1 MSFYEHVV
9 IARQDL
15 SAQQAEGIAADL
27 TKIVEDNGGKVV
39 KAEQWG
45 LRNIA
50 YKINKNRKGH
60 YIMLVLDAP
69 GSAVAELERNV
80 RLNEDIIRYLTI
92 RVEAV
97 EEGPSAVLQA
107 KFDRSERGD
116 REGGFRGER
125 GERSDRGDRGDRPR
139 RDGDR
144 GPRRDRPADAVS
156 EETGNE

>member
-1 MSFYEHVV
+1 MAFYEHIV
-9 IARQDL
+9 IARQDI

-39 KAEQWG
+39 KTEQWG

-50 YKINKNRKGH
+50 YKIKKNRKGH
-60 YIMLVLDAP
+60 YMMLVLDAP
-69 GSAVAELERNV
+69 AGAVAELERNI

-92 RVEAV
+92 RVDEI

-116 REGGFRGER
+116 REGGFRG
-125 GERSDRGDRGDRPR
+125 DRGDRPR

-144 GPRRDRPADAVS
+144 GPRRERADAV
-156 EETGNE
+156 EEAGNE